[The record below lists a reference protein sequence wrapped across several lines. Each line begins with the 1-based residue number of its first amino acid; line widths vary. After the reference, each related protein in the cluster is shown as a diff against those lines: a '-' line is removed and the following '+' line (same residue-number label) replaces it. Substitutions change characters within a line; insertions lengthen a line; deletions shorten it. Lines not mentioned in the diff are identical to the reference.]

1 MEGKKEVLIPAEDQ
15 AIATE
20 QFTFFLF
27 DQVFYSHQ

>member
-1 MEGKKEVLIPAEDQ
+1 MKGKKEVLIPAEDQ

-20 QFTFFLF
+20 QFTSFLF